1 MGKLTNQLS
10 TWRKDNVECKKG
22 NVTTLWFKDT
32 QPNIMFIQNDSDTD
46 LFVSIDHIPSRNDYA
61 FKVKAHNNRLVARPY
76 KTAQIYILNDGGTD
90 ISCTVWSIF
99 DTFRPEML
107 NDFSVDKIDLASAT
121 LDEMISELRYDG
133 VIRGFANGVK
143 VPEITDIVSILS
155 NLLKKNSVE
164 NIVNL
169 YNIFN
174 ELHLISTIANSFFK
188 EGVNVPKIDSVV
200 KAIGKLIPVNVVY
213 NTPTSGTSVIFTP
226 TNSANNRIKVGFL
239 SNDNAEKNVQ
249 IVCTKT
255 GGSTQILTLKPNEV
269 VNEVWFLNVTNIKIK
284 FADNSAFNSDV
295 RYSFEEYVA

>member
-46 LFVSIDHIPSRNDYA
+46 LFVSIDHIPTRNDYA

-76 KTAQIYILNDGGTD
+76 KTAQLYILNDGGTD
-90 ISCTVWSIF
+90 ISCVVWSIF

-121 LDEMISELRYDG
+121 LDEMISELSYDG

-143 VPEITDIVSILS
+143 VPEIADIVASLE
-155 NLLKKNSVE
+155 NLLSGNTVD

-169 YNIFN
+169 YKIFN
-174 ELHLISTIANSFFK
+174 ELQMIGTKVNSFYN
-188 EGVNVPKIDSVV
+188 EGVNVPKID
-200 KAIGKLIPVNVVY
+200 KLIPVNVVY
-213 NTPTSGTSVIFTP
+213 NTPTGTIATFTP
-226 TNSANNRIKVGFL
+226 TNSTKNRIRVGFL
-239 SNDNAEKNVQ
+239 SNDNLQKNLQV
-249 IVCTKT
+249 VCTKKDN
-255 GGSTQILTLKPNEV
+255 STQSLTLKPNEV
-269 VNEVWFLNVTNIKIK
+269 VNEVWFLNVTKIEIK
-284 FADNSAFNSDV
+284 FADSSAFNSDV
-295 RYSFEEYVA
+295 RYAFEEYVA

>member
-46 LFVSIDHIPSRNDYA
+46 LFVSIDHMPTRNDYA

-76 KTAQIYILNDGGTD
+76 KTAQLYILNDGGTD
-90 ISCTVWSIF
+90 VSCVVWSIF

-121 LDEMISELRYDG
+121 LDEMISELSYDG

-143 VPEITDIVSILS
+143 VPEVADIVASLE
-155 NLLKKNSVE
+155 NLLSGNTVD

-169 YNIFN
+169 YKIFN
-174 ELHLISTIANSFFK
+174 ELQMIGTKVNSFYN
-188 EGVNVPKIDSVV
+188 EGVNVPKID
-200 KAIGKLIPVNVVY
+200 KLIPVNVVY
-213 NTPTSGTSVIFTP
+213 NTPTGTIATFTP
-226 TNSANNRIKVGFL
+226 TNSTNNRIRVGFL
-239 SNDNAEKNVQ
+239 SNDNLQKNLQV
-249 IVCTKT
+249 VCTKT
-255 GGSTQILTLKPNEV
+255 DNSTQSLTLKPNEV
-269 VNEVWFLNVTNIKIK
+269 VNEVWFLNVANIKIK
-284 FADNSAFNSDV
+284 FADSSAFNSDV

>member
-46 LFVSIDHIPSRNDYA
+46 LYVSIDHIPTRNDYA

-76 KTAQIYILNDGGTD
+76 KTAQLYILNDGGTD
-90 ISCTVWSIF
+90 ISCVVWSIF

-121 LDEMISELRYDG
+121 LDEMISELSYDG

-143 VPEITDIVSILS
+143 VPEIADIVASLE
-155 NLLKKNSVE
+155 NLLSGNTVD

-169 YNIFN
+169 YKIFN
-174 ELHLISTIANSFFK
+174 ELQMIGTKVNSFYN
-188 EGVNVPKIDSVV
+188 EGVNVPKID
-200 KAIGKLIPVNVVY
+200 KLIPVNVVY
-213 NTPTSGTSVIFTP
+213 NTPTGTIATFTP
-226 TNSANNRIKVGFL
+226 SNSTNNRIRVGFL
-239 SNDNAEKNVQ
+239 SNDNLQKNLQV
-249 IVCTKT
+249 VCTKT
-255 GGSTQILTLKPNEV
+255 DNSTQSLTLKPNEV
-269 VNEVWFLNVTNIKIK
+269 VNEVWFLNVANIEIK
-284 FADNSAFNSDV
+284 FADSSAFNSDV

>member
-46 LFVSIDHIPSRNDYA
+46 LYVSIDHIPTRNDYA

-76 KTAQIYILNDGGTD
+76 KTAQLYILNDGGTD
-90 ISCTVWSIF
+90 VSCTVWSIF

-121 LDEMISELRYDG
+121 LDEMISELSYDG

-143 VPEITDIVSILS
+143 VPEVADIAASLE
-155 NLLKKNSVE
+155 NLLSGNAVD

-169 YNIFN
+169 YKIFN
-174 ELHLISTIANSFFK
+174 ELQMIGTKVNSFYN
-188 EGVNVPKIDSVV
+188 EGVNVPKID
-200 KAIGKLIPVNVVY
+200 KLIPVNVVY
-213 NTPTSGTSVIFTP
+213 NTPTGALATFTP
-226 TNSANNRIKVGFL
+226 TNSTNNRIRVGFL
-239 SNDNAEKNVQ
+239 SNDNLQKNLQV
-249 IVCTKT
+249 VCTKT
-255 GGSTQILTLKPNEV
+255 DNSTQSLTLKPNEV
-269 VNEVWFLNVTNIKIK
+269 VNEVWFLNVTKIEIK
-284 FADNSAFNSDV
+284 FADSSAFNSDV
-295 RYSFEEYVA
+295 RYCFEEYVA

>member
-1 MGKLTNQLS
+1 MGKLTSQLS

-46 LFVSIDHIPSRNDYA
+46 LYVSIDHIPTRNDYA

-76 KTAQIYILNDGGTD
+76 KTAQLYILNDGGTD
-90 ISCTVWSIF
+90 ISCVVWSIF

-121 LDEMISELRYDG
+121 LDEMISELSYDG

-143 VPEITDIVSILS
+143 VPEIADIVASLE
-155 NLLKKNSVE
+155 NLLSGNTVD

-169 YNIFN
+169 YKILN
-174 ELHLISTIANSFFK
+174 ELQMIGTKVNSFYN
-188 EGVNVPKIDSVV
+188 EGVNVPKID
-200 KAIGKLIPVNVVY
+200 KLIPVNVVY
-213 NTPTSGTSVIFTP
+213 NTPTGTIATFTP
-226 TNSANNRIKVGFL
+226 TNSTNNRIRVGFL
-239 SNDNAEKNVQ
+239 SNDNLQKNLQV
-249 IVCTKT
+249 VCTKT
-255 GGSTQILTLKPNEV
+255 DNSTQSLTLKPNEV
-269 VNEVWFLNVTNIKIK
+269 VNEVWFLNVANIEIK
-284 FADNSAFNSDV
+284 FADSSAFNSDV

>member
-46 LFVSIDHIPSRNDYA
+46 LFVSIDHIPTRNDYA

-76 KTAQIYILNDGGTD
+76 KTAQLYILNDGGTD
-90 ISCTVWSIF
+90 VSCVVWSIF

-121 LDEMISELRYDG
+121 LDEMISELSYDG

-143 VPEITDIVSILS
+143 VPEVADIVASLE
-155 NLLKKNSVE
+155 NLLSGNTVD

-169 YNIFN
+169 YKIFN
-174 ELHLISTIANSFFK
+174 ELQVIGTKVNSFYN
-188 EGVNVPKIDSVV
+188 EGVNVPKID
-200 KAIGKLIPVNVVY
+200 KLIPVNVVY
-213 NTPTSGTSVIFTP
+213 NTPAGTLATFTP
-226 TNSANNRIKVGFL
+226 TNSTNNRIKVGFL
-239 SNDNAEKNVQ
+239 SNDNLQKNLQV
-249 IVCTKT
+249 VCTKT
-255 GGSTQILTLKPNEV
+255 DNSTQSLTLKPNEV
-269 VNEVWFLNVTNIKIK
+269 VNEVWFLNVTKIEIK
-284 FADNSAFNSDV
+284 FDDSSTFNSDV
-295 RYSFEEYVA
+295 RYSFEEYIV

>member
-1 MGKLTNQLS
+1 MGKLTSQLS

-46 LFVSIDHIPSRNDYA
+46 LFVSIDHIPTRNDYA

-76 KTAQIYILNDGGTD
+76 KTAQLYILNDGGTD
-90 ISCTVWSIF
+90 VSCTVWSIF

-121 LDEMISELRYDG
+121 LDEMISELSYDG

-143 VPEITDIVSILS
+143 VPEVADIVTSLE
-155 NLLKKNSVE
+155 NLLSGNTVD

-169 YNIFN
+169 YKIFN
-174 ELHLISTIANSFFK
+174 ELQMIGTKVNSFYN
-188 EGVNVPKIDSVV
+188 EGVNVPKID
-200 KAIGKLIPVNVVY
+200 KLIPVNVVY
-213 NTPTSGTSVIFTP
+213 NTPTGTLATFTP
-226 TNSANNRIKVGFL
+226 TNSTNNRIKVGFL
-239 SNDNAEKNVQ
+239 SNDNLQKNLQV
-249 IVCTKT
+249 VCTKT
-255 GGSTQILTLKPNEV
+255 DNSTQSLTLKPNEV
-269 VNEVWFLNVTNIKIK
+269 VNEVWFLNVTKIEIK

-295 RYSFEEYVA
+295 RYSLEEYIV

>member
-1 MGKLTNQLS
+1 MGKLTSQLS

-46 LFVSIDHIPSRNDYA
+46 LFVSIDHIPTRNDYA

-76 KTAQIYILNDGGTD
+76 KTAQLYILNDGGTD
-90 ISCTVWSIF
+90 VSCTVWSIF

-121 LDEMISELRYDG
+121 LDEIISELSYDG

-143 VPEITDIVSILS
+143 VPEVADIVASLE
-155 NLLKKNSVE
+155 NLLSGNTVD

-169 YNIFN
+169 YKIFN
-174 ELHLISTIANSFFK
+174 ELQVIGTKVNSFYN
-188 EGVNVPKIDSVV
+188 EGVNVPKID
-200 KAIGKLIPVNVVY
+200 KLIPVNVVY
-213 NTPTSGTSVIFTP
+213 NTPTGTLATFTP
-226 TNSANNRIKVGFL
+226 TNSTNNRIKVGFL
-239 SNDNAEKNVQ
+239 SNDNLQKNLQV
-249 IVCTKT
+249 VCTKT
-255 GGSTQILTLKPNEV
+255 DNSTQSLTLKPNEV
-269 VNEVWFLNVTNIKIK
+269 VNEVWFLNVTKIEIK
-284 FADNSAFNSDV
+284 FDDISTFKSDV

>member
-46 LFVSIDHIPSRNDYA
+46 LYVSIDHIPTRNDYA

-76 KTAQIYILNDGGTD
+76 KTAQLYILNDGGTD
-90 ISCTVWSIF
+90 VSCTVWSIF

-121 LDEMISELRYDG
+121 LDEMISELSYDG

-143 VPEITDIVSILS
+143 VPEVADIVASLE
-155 NLLKKNSVE
+155 NLLSGNTVD

-169 YNIFN
+169 YKIFN
-174 ELHLISTIANSFFK
+174 ELQMIGTKVNSFYN
-188 EGVNVPKIDSVV
+188 EGVNVPKID
-200 KAIGKLIPVNVVY
+200 KLIPVNVVY
-213 NTPTSGTSVIFTP
+213 NTPTGAIATFTP
-226 TNSANNRIKVGFL
+226 TNSTNNRIRVGFL
-239 SNDNAEKNVQ
+239 SNDNLQKNLQV
-249 IVCTKT
+249 VCTKT
-255 GGSTQILTLKPNEV
+255 DNSTQSLTLKPNEV
-269 VNEVWFLNVTNIKIK
+269 VNEVWFLNVTKIEIK
-284 FADNSAFNSDV
+284 FADSSAFNSDV
-295 RYSFEEYVA
+295 RYAFEEYVA

>member
-46 LFVSIDHIPSRNDYA
+46 LFVSIDHIPTRNDYA

-76 KTAQIYILNDGGTD
+76 KTAQLYILNDGGTD
-90 ISCTVWSIF
+90 VSCTVWSIF

-121 LDEMISELRYDG
+121 LDEMISELSYDG

-143 VPEITDIVSILS
+143 VPEVSDIVASLE
-155 NLLKKNSVE
+155 NLLSGNTVD

-169 YNIFN
+169 YKIFN
-174 ELHLISTIANSFFK
+174 ELQMIGTKVNSFYNV
-188 EGVNVPKIDSVV
+188 GVNVPKID
-200 KAIGKLIPVNVVY
+200 KLIPVNVVY
-213 NTPTSGTSVIFTP
+213 NTPTGTLATFTP

-239 SNDNAEKNVQ
+239 SNDNLQKNLKV
-249 IVCTKT
+249 VCTKT
-255 GGSTQILTLKPNEV
+255 DNSTQSLTLKPNEV
-269 VNEVWFLNVTNIKIK
+269 VNEVWFLNVTKIEIK
-284 FADNSAFNSDV
+284 FADSSAFNSDV
-295 RYSFEEYVA
+295 RYSFEEYAA